1 MPKIFKRKE
10 KTEDLELHEIVRE
23 ENWFQEME
31 GIKTMADFQDLLDK
45 TQLRHENPK
54 RYGEMVGLVLLGL
67 EKRSEE
73 EKILT
78 QLRRFCK
85 FLQNLEHRIHNTN
98 AEAHLCLKR
107 NLNSSEYALY
117 ADNLNISL
125 SSRLLDLYYRIWRTY
140 LPCCISPDQEK
151 SGYGKKLWI
160 QLKKILKI
168 AMLNLDV
175 IKDTWILMILVKAS
189 GGIPVFVDSA
199 YFYIFQVQ
207 FVIHWLLSITI
218 PCAFNTAR
226 ILYTN
231 PYLCFGAEVDD
242 NSKNLNIFQ
251 KLAIQLLCGLV
262 LFPLLPGMILYGS
275 EEEKEKLS
283 KEALKYMK
291 ALKENTQ
298 TKTIQKSLNRIMAYL
313 EKTKLVI
320 LNIRRLESLENSCQ
334 IILNAVMLL
343 LFYSTTNTKS
353 GLQSIFGQEN
363 KNPIMKISN
372 QTFLVLSILLTLNKT
387 TRTILK
393 TKKEEIGDVMGFKSK
408 VILGLRG
415 FLTSSIRTL
424 CVISFFTPHLGLW
437 NIYHHLEVINSF

>member
-1 MPKIFKRKE
+1 M
-10 KTEDLELHEIVRE
+10 HEIVRE
-23 ENWFQEME
+23 DNWFQEME
-31 GIKTMADFQDLLDK
+31 GIKTMYDFQDLLDK
-45 TQLRHENPK
+45 TQSRHENPK

-78 QLRRFCK
+78 QLRMFCK
-85 FLQNLEHRIHNTN
+85 FLQNLESRIHDTN
-98 AEAHLCLKR
+98 AEAHLCLKQ
-107 NLNSSEYALY
+107 NLKSSEYAIY
-117 ADNLNISL
+117 ANHLDISL
-125 SSRLLDLYYRIWRTY
+125 SSRLLEFYYQIMRDY
-140 LPCCISPDQEK
+140 LPCCTSPDKEK
-151 SGYGKKLWI
+151 PGFLKKLWI
-160 QLKKILKI
+160 QLKKMLKI

-175 IKDTWILMILVKAS
+175 IKDTWILIILVRAS

-231 PYLCFGAEVDD
+231 PYLCFGATVDHR
-242 NSKNLNIFQ
+242 SKNFNIFQ

-283 KEALKYMK
+283 KEALEYIK
-291 ALKENTQ
+291 ALRENTP
-298 TKTIQKSLNRIMAYL
+298 TDKIQNIKKSLNRIRAYL

-353 GLQSIFGQEN
+353 GLQSIFGEEN

-372 QTFLVLSILLTLNKT
+372 EIFLVLSILLTLNKT

-393 TKKEEIGDVMGFKSK
+393 TKKEEIGDVMGFKTK
-408 VILGLRG
+408 IILGLRG
-415 FLTSSIRTL
+415 FLISSIRTL

-437 NIYHHLEVINSF
+437 NIYHHLEVIISFCYQSHNILL